1 MSAGVLTSRVWRA
14 VSAVVLVAIG
24 VSCGDVASGPNTPL
38 SIEFFSPELPSILI
52 GDVLHDTLG
61 NVDSLHAVAFNSA
74 GDTIQGAPV
83 RFVHADT
90 TTIVTIDATTGHVM
104 AVDTGSARVVA
115 QAGTLQSPP
124 ETLFVVL
131 RPDLFAG
138 ITAAVN
144 DSFITAPVT
153 DSIFP
158 LSSRLTSAGTSVD
171 HYRIEYS
178 IIYPPN
184 FNNSDSTHVVL
195 TDENRK
201 FALVDTT
208 ATDISGF
215 SGATTRYLRISPAA
229 RTFADTVVVEAR
241 AFYPDRTPIPG
252 SPQRFKVFVQN
263 P

>member
-1 MSAGVLTSRVWRA
+1 VSARVSTTRAWRA
-14 VSAVVLVAIG
+14 AAVVVLVAMG
-24 VSCGDVASGPNTPL
+24 VSCGDTKGGPNTPL
-38 SIEFFSPELPSILI
+38 SIEFFPPQLPSILN

-83 RFVHADT
+83 RYVHADT

-104 AVDTGSARVVA
+104 AVDTGAARVVA

-131 RPDLFAG
+131 RPDLFAS
-138 ITAAVN
+138 ITALN
-144 DSFITAPVT
+144 DSFIAAPVT

-158 LSSRLTSAGTSVD
+158 LSSRLTSGGTSVD

-178 IIYPPN
+178 IIYPAN

-195 TDENRK
+195 TDENRR
-201 FALVDTT
+201 FSLVDTT

-229 RTFADTVVVEAR
+229 HTFADTVVVEAR
-241 AFYPDRTPIPG
+241 AFYPDRTAVPG

>member
-1 MSAGVLTSRVWRA
+1 M
-14 VSAVVLVAIG
+14 VVFAAIG
-24 VSCGDVASGPNTPL
+24 VSCGDTNSGPNTPL
-38 SIEFFSPELPSILI
+38 SIEFFPPQLPSILT

-61 NVDSLHAVAFNSA
+61 NVDSLRAVAFNSA

-83 RFVHADT
+83 RYVHADT
-90 TTIVTIDATTGHVM
+90 TTIIMIDATTGHVM

-115 QAGTLQSPP
+115 QAATLQSPP

-131 RPDLFAG
+131 RPDLFAS
-138 ITAAVN
+138 ITALT
-144 DSFITAPVT
+144 DSFIAAPVT

-201 FALVDTT
+201 YSLIDTT

-229 RTFADTVVVEAR
+229 HTFADTIVVEAR
-241 AFYPDRTPIPG
+241 AFYPDRTLVPG

>member
-1 MSAGVLTSRVWRA
+1 VSARVSTTRVWRA
-14 VSAVVLVAIG
+14 VAMVVFVAIG
-24 VSCGDVASGPNTPL
+24 VSCGDTKSGPNTPI
-38 SIEFFSPELPSILI
+38 SIEFFPPELPSILN

-61 NVDSLHAVAFNSA
+61 NVDSLRAVAFNSA

-83 RFVHADT
+83 KYVHADT

-131 RPDLFAG
+131 RPDLFAS
-138 ITAAVN
+138 ITALN

-158 LSSRLTSAGTSVD
+158 LSSRLTSAATSVD

-201 FALVDTT
+201 FSLIDTT

-229 RTFADTVVVEAR
+229 HTFADTVVVEAR